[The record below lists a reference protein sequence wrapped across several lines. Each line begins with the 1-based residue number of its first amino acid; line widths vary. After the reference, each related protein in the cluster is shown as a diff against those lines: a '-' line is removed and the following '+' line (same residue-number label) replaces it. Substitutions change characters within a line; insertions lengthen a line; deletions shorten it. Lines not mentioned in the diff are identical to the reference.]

1 MITMGI
7 KKACGN
13 EAIGDNVRPDGLI
26 TIFLLALAKVRR
38 IFGTAKKKGKKF
50 AGSLKKVA
58 KRCCRA

>member
-26 TIFLLALAKVRR
+26 TIFFISVGK
-38 IFGTAKKKGKKF
+38 GTENIWNRQEKREEICGELEKSRKKM
-50 AGSLKKVA
+50 L
-58 KRCCRA
+58 

>member
-26 TIFLLALAKVRR
+26 TIFFISVGKGTEKIWNRQ
-38 IFGTAKKKGKKF
+38 IFLGKSW
-50 AGSLKKVA
+50 GNMLKNIF
-58 KRCCRA
+58 